1 MIANGQVN
9 LATTISRLREQAMA
23 QLHKYV
29 RERGQ
34 RERMDFMLAQDNH
47 KILVGQFLQSYESL
61 TDKQVE
67 RDFTRLFARGKDGVI
82 RNRPDRFDIETDAGV
97 YIGKDTDVTPEIKRR
112 VVTARLIC
120 QRLGPAWRTRFQN
133 TYVTMPENIM
143 VVFWPEVPWCENAGP
158 ELNIPEEEFGWVAD
172 IAHNPE
178 RTHAWTGLF
187 YDHVA
192 GVWMVSCET
201 PIDIDGRHVA
211 TVGHDVT
218 LDELLDRAV
227 HDHLPGAYNVIFR
240 PDGRLICHPR
250 LIQDIK
256 KQGGYFEI
264 DKSNDNPLQ
273 SIFSQVIE
281 RETEGVIEDRS
292 NRAFLAVT
300 HIEEPNWYFVVVVPE
315 ETLLVDELTSEFE
328 NQTRALSEMS
338 IPVTQLWD
346 RVLFLPVVGIIDDQ
360 RAQAMMRAVLSSIA
374 KVQAQVLILDIS
386 GVGELQ
392 ERAANHLVEIAK
404 AAQIMGCR
412 PVISGVS
419 PDVARTIVNIG
430 ANVDGITTT
439 SNLAKGLDVAFSR
452 IGVEI
457 H

>member
-1 MIANGQVN
+1 MAADSQVN
-9 LATTISRLREQAMA
+9 LATSISRLREQAVA
-23 QLHKYV
+23 QLGKYV
-29 RERGQ
+29 GERGQ
-34 RERMDFMLAQDNH
+34 RERMRFMLAQDNH
-47 KILVGQFLQSYESL
+47 RIFVEEFLESYGSL

-67 RDFTRLFARGKDGVI
+67 RDFTRLFARDRDGVI
-82 RNRPDRFDIETDAGV
+82 RNRQDRFNIHTDAGV
-97 YIGKDTDVTPEIKRR
+97 YIGKDVEVTPDIKRR
-112 VVTARLIC
+112 VVTARLLC
-120 QRLGPAWRTRFQN
+120 QHLGPAWRTRFQN

-143 VVFWPEVPWCENAGP
+143 VIFWPEVPWCQNAES
-158 ELNIPEEEFGWVAD
+158 ELSIPNEEFGWVAD
-172 IAHNPE
+172 VAHNPE
-178 RTHAWTGLF
+178 RTSVWTGLF

-192 GVWMVSCET
+192 AVWMVSCET
-201 PIDIDGRHVA
+201 PIDIDGKHLA

-240 PDGRLICHPR
+240 PDGRLISHPR
-250 LIQDIK
+250 LIDDIK
-256 KQGGYFEI
+256 KQEGYFDI
-264 DKSNDNPLQ
+264 HKCNDEQLQ

-281 RETEGVIEDRS
+281 RKAEGVIEDRA
-292 NRAFLAVT
+292 NRSFFAVT
-300 HIEEPNWYFVVVVPE
+300 HIKEPDWYFVVVVPE
-315 ETLLVDELTSEFE
+315 ETLLIDELTSEFE
-328 NQTRALSEMS
+328 SQARSLSEMS
-338 IPVTQLWD
+338 IPVTQLWEK
-346 RVLFLPVVGIIDDQ
+346 VLLLPVVGFIDDS
-360 RAQAMMRAVLSSIA
+360 RAQAMMRAVLSNIA
-374 KVQAQVLILDIS
+374 KIQAHVLILDIS

-392 ERAANHLVEIAK
+392 ERAANHLVDIAK

-439 SNLAKGLDVAFSR
+439 SNLARGLDVAFSR